1 MIKKNDLRS
10 HLHCET
16 MLQGVRKISRQDRSG
31 LFRREI
37 ISYFILE
44 FGDFPLT
51 LIDWE
56 KGANIRHSRFVRKS
70 LFNCQESKACY

>member
-1 MIKKNDLRS
+1 
-10 HLHCET
+10 

-37 ISYFILE
+37 ISYLE

-51 LIDWE
+51 FIDWE
-56 KGANIRHSRFVRKS
+56 KRAIIRQSRFVRES
-70 LFNCQESKACY
+70 LFNCQESKTCY